1 MKDNIFAHW
10 LKELCSL
17 VFLQAIQAFIFAI
30 VMALIISVMTP
41 DNVSAIER
49 SDLVASTGI
58 IAVIALASISKLEDL
73 IKKIFGVQSS
83 ITDPGMKG
91 GMKSLATTM
100 LAARMAK
107 GVLDNAGKVAGGIG
121 GAVAANRKINLTKAR
136 FAKKLNGAGS
146 DDAAGGPSA
155 SEQYL
160 NEANE
165 AKNRG
170 DMETYQSKM
179 NMASGAVKAEQGAAK
194 GSGKNDLAD
203 AYEKYEDEI
212 AKLKQQRRA
221 SVFKTVGGLTETAGA
236 IGGGLTGAM
245 IGASIGEGKEII
257 NAGLV
262 GMGVGDKA
270 GAIPVKAIEQSTN
283 AIKSSIEYREDFVKT
298 VENLNEDARSAI
310 NDRKKILTK
319 HYKAKKELEKQMQNF
334 DISDL

>member
-17 VFLQAIQAFIFAI
+17 VFLQSIQAFIFAI

-49 SDLVASTGI
+49 SDYVASTGI

-83 ITDPGMKG
+83 ITDPGMRG

-121 GAVAANRKINLTKAR
+121 GAVAANRKMNLTKAR
-136 FAKKLNGAGS
+136 FARKINGTGS
-146 DDAAGGPSA
+146 GDGASEPST

-165 AKNRG
+165 ARNRG
-170 DMETYQSKM
+170 DMEAYKAKL
-179 NMASGAVKAEQGAAK
+179 NMAAGAVKAEQGSSK
-194 GSGKNDLAD
+194 GSSKNNLAE

-212 AKLKQQRRA
+212 SKLKQQRRA
-221 SVFKTVGGLTETAGA
+221 SLFKTVGGLTETAGA

-270 GAIPVKAIEQSTN
+270 GAIPVKAIEATTN
-283 AIKSSIEYREDFVKT
+283 AIKSTNEYRNDFVKA
-298 VENLNEDARSAI
+298 VENINEDAKNAI
-310 NDRKKILTK
+310 NENKRLRTK
-319 HYKAKKELEKQMQNF
+319 YSKAKAELDKQMQNF